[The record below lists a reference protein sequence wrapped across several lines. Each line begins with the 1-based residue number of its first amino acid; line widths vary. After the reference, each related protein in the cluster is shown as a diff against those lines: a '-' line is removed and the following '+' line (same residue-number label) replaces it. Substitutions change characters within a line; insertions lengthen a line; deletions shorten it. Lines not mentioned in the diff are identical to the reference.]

1 VSGDGERMH
10 RIDEDFVPIA
20 NAVLRYAV
28 ERIRMDPPPLDGPRS
43 PEELVAAAG
52 TSITPGGI
60 GGEEALRRWVEV
72 LAPACI
78 SQDNPRA
85 LSFVPAAPTEAAVL
99 FDLVVGASSI
109 YAGSWL
115 EGGGAVHAEN
125 EALRW
130 LADLAGMPAGS
141 GGCFV
146 SGGSAGNLAALV
158 TARHRAAGTRARP
171 ERWLVATSSEV
182 HSSVTAAA
190 RVIDV
195 DVLDVLADDDGRMTG
210 DRLEAA
216 IAAHERGAD
225 VFGVVATAGTTNAGR
240 IDDLAGAAA
249 VCRRRGLWLHVD
261 GAYGGA
267 ALVVPEMRERFAG
280 IEHADSLVIDPHKW
294 LFSPFDC
301 AALVYRDPAIARE
314 VFAQHADYLAP
325 IQERG
330 DWNPSDYAFHLSR
343 RARGLPFWF
352 SLAAH
357 GTDAYR
363 DAIAR
368 TVETAQTAA
377 RLVDDAEHVQL
388 VMEPGLSIV
397 LFRRVGWGPD
407 EYRGWSERALE
418 EGITLTVPTTHRGET
433 VLRWCFVN
441 PRTTADD
448 VRAIIDSLR

>member
-1 VSGDGERMH
+1 MH
-10 RIDEDFVPIA
+10 RIDDDFVPIA

-43 PEELVAAAG
+43 PEELAADAG
-52 TSITPGGI
+52 STITPEGV
-60 GGEEALRRWVEV
+60 GGEEALRLWVEV

-130 LADLAGMPAGS
+130 LADLAGMPAGA

-146 SGGSAGNLAALV
+146 AGGSAGNLAALV
-158 TARHRAAGTRARP
+158 AARHRAATARARP
-171 ERWLVATSSEV
+171 DRWLVAASSEV

-190 RVIDV
+190 RVMDV
-195 DVLDVLADDDGRMTG
+195 DVLDVPADDDGRMTG
-210 DRLEAA
+210 DALDAA
-216 IAAHERGAD
+216 IAAHEHGGD
-225 VFGVVATAGTTNAGR
+225 VFAVVATAGTTNAGR
-240 IDDLAGAAA
+240 IDDLAGSAA
-249 VCRRRGLWLHVD
+249 VCRRRGLWFHVD

-267 ALVVPEMRERFAG
+267 ALVVPEARDGFAG
-280 IEHADSLVIDPHKW
+280 IEHADSLVVDPHKW

-301 AALVYRDPAIARE
+301 AALVYRDPTVARD
-314 VFAQHADYLAP
+314 VFAQHAGYLEP

-363 DAIAR
+363 DAVAR
-368 TVETAQTAA
+368 TIETAQTAA
-377 RLVDDAEHVQL
+377 RLVDDAEHVEL
-388 VMEPGLSIV
+388 LMEPGLSIV

-407 EYRGWSERALE
+407 DYRRWSARAID
-418 EGITLTVPTTHRGET
+418 EGLTLTVPTTHRGET

-448 VRAIIDSLR
+448 VQAIIDSLAEPVRSSA